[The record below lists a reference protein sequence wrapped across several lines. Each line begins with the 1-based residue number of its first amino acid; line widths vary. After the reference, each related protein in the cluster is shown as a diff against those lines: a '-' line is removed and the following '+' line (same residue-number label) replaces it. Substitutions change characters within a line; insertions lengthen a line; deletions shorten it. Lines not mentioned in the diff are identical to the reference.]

1 MADVWVVTVVHGR
14 HEHLAN
20 QLRGLAISDPSTS
33 HVVVAIDD
41 LEVGPICTLHRGQR
55 VVRVLDVPGHPLGLP
70 LSSARNEGVNH
81 ALTEGAELVV
91 LLDVDCLAGV
101 GTIDRYVA
109 AAAATGPSLLCGP
122 VTYLPE
128 DVALPGHP
136 AGLEALRHPHPV
148 RPDPPS
154 DAVQR
159 RGDMNLF
166 WSLSVALT
174 PATWNIVGGFC
185 EDYIGYGG
193 EDTDLGRIADASGV
207 ELVWVGGADVYHQHL
222 GRCDVVISPTVS
234 DPAPTLAYFG
244 RDLDYAT
251 HMDRLM
257 KWAAYTPLHNVSGA
271 PAISLPLGYD
281 TALGLPVGVH
291 FAARVGQERLLLE
304 LALQVEEA
312 RPFPKIA
319 DFA

>member
-136 AGLEALRHPHPV
+136 ARLEALRHPHPV

-174 PATWNIVGGFC
+174 PATWSIVGGSARTTSVT
-185 EDYIGYGG
+185 EAKTPTSAGSQ
-193 EDTDLGRIADASGV
+193 TLGAWNSCG
-207 ELVWVGGADVYHQHL
+207 W
-222 GRCDVVISPTVS
+222 GRRRLPPAPPRD
-234 DPAPTLAYFG
+234 DPA
-244 RDLDYAT
+244 
-251 HMDRLM
+251 
-257 KWAAYTPLHNVSGA
+257 SGA
-271 PAISLPLGYD
+271 PRRHHPQCRPLPRQ
-281 TALGLPVGVH
+281 VGDMAH
-291 FAARVGQERLLLE
+291 ERLARGVRRARTPRLRRRTLVASRLE
-304 LALQVEEA
+304 V
-312 RPFPKIA
+312 R
-319 DFA
+319 

>member
-207 ELVWVGGADVYHQHL
+207 ELVWVGGADVYHQHHL
-222 GRCDVVISPTVS
+222 VTTPPVEHLDDIIRN
-234 DPAPTLAYFG
+234 ATLFHARWG
-244 RDLDYAT
+244 T
-251 HMDRLM
+251 WPM
-257 KWAAYTPLHNVSGA
+257 KGWLQEF
-271 PAISLPLGYD
+271 D
-281 TALGLPVGVH
+281 ALGL
-291 FAARVGQERLLLE
+291 L
-304 LALQVEEA
+304 
-312 RPFPKIA
+312 
-319 DFA
+319 DFDGEHLSRRASR